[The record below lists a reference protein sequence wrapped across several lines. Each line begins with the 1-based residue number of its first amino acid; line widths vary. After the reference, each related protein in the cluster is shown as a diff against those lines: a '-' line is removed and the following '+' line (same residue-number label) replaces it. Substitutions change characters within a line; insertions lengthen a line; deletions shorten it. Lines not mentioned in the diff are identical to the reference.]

1 MSASAPTLPFVKQ
14 TLAPDAVRA
23 LVPAAAAPG
32 AADVWLHRYD
42 HPEAG
47 WRLSVATCAP
57 PGSGALS
64 LGGFRIAPEA
74 RAGLPGYSNDAEA
87 AGLALGMEGKVGWSR
102 ALRVAGPRGR
112 QALDRVV
119 GGKCV
124 LLPTPDA
131 RVGGP
136 RDAELLDW
144 AAACLADCDEAA
156 GIHVVTGQD
165 LGHGTLRGGASSLAH
180 LHARFAGAV
189 LADTSRPTA
198 EGVFRLLCGMLEG
211 AGVAPAGAR
220 VLLVGA
226 GNIGR
231 HLLGRL
237 EGLGPVGG
245 RVGAVEASAETRA
258 ALAARG
264 VAVWGGEARLAALAE
279 PWDAVVV
286 NAAGGS
292 LDAAACATI
301 ADNPATRVV
310 CGAENLAMPDPT
322 GERSLLAGGT
332 LYAPTEL
339 GGMMGYLTAV
349 EEYLAGR
356 AGAAFEVGPLLAA
369 AERLGEV
376 GARAARRVVAG
387 GHQESFRDAVR
398 AVAGEPAGEP
408 SGA

>member
-1 MSASAPTLPFVKQ
+1 VSASAPTFPFVRQ
-14 TLAPDAVRA
+14 TLAPSQVRA
-23 LVPAAAAPG
+23 LEPAAARLGAP
-32 AADVWLHRYD
+32 DVWLHRYD

-47 WRLSVATCAP
+47 WRLSVATCAA

-74 RAGLPGYSNDAEA
+74 RAALPGYSNDREA

-102 ALRVAGPRGR
+102 ALGVAGPRGR
-112 QALDRVV
+112 LALGRVV

-124 LLPTPDA
+124 LLPTPEA

-144 AAACLADCDEAA
+144 AAACLADCDGAA

-165 LGHGTLRGGASSLAH
+165 LGHGAMRGGASSLAY

-198 EGVFRLLCGMLEG
+198 EGVFQLLCGMLEG
-211 AGVAPAGAR
+211 AGVPPAGAR

-231 HLLGRL
+231 HLLARL
-237 EGLGPVGG
+237 EALGPLGG
-245 RVGAVEASAETRA
+245 RVGAVEASPEARA

-264 VAVWGGEARLAALAE
+264 VRVWGGDERLAALAE
-279 PWDAVVV
+279 PWDAVAV

-292 LDAAACATI
+292 LDAAACAAI
-301 ADNPATRVV
+301 AANAAVRVV
-310 CGAENLAMPDPT
+310 CGAENLAMPDPA
-322 GERSLLAGGT
+322 GERTLLAGGT

-356 AGAAFEVGPLLAA
+356 AGEPFDVGPLLAA
-369 AERLGEV
+369 AERLRHV
-376 GARAARRVVAG
+376 GARAARRVAAG
-387 GHQESFRDAVR
+387 GHAELFRDAM
-398 AVAGEPAGEP
+398 
-408 SGA
+408 